1 MRRSLIFL
9 CTLLPTT
16 LAGPLA
22 AAADDGNGLATLMDE
37 TALAVARIDISA
49 KEPAATFASLAFGGQ
64 LRPTQSSL
72 WPNMFQK
79 LLTAAGVRHVVLIF
93 QVPNQLPTSYQQFSV
108 EALCVVPCDKAET
121 AETIGKLPGLLPPDK
136 SWRVAT
142 RGRYCL
148 VGPTGLVTSALAGN
162 HPTRPNLETALA
174 AAGDSPLSLVVAPS
188 ADQHRVLS
196 ALFPELPAEYGGSLL
211 RAWAGQAEWTTMAYD
226 PDRTF
231 RLVIRATSPQNAI
244 SLVDSFDAFLK
255 GPAAK
260 VRAING
266 RPVQTGPLLAAIEK
280 RVDNDNVILSVDLA
294 KLPPGDNIFR
304 RAADSALLIV
314 NRHQAMQ
321 HLKQVG
327 IAMHNYHESNKRFP
341 DAASRAASGKPLL
354 SWRVHILPFLD
365 QTQTALYNEFHLN
378 EPWDSD
384 HNRKLIA
391 RMPDVYRIAGG
402 LAPGKTCLELPIGA
416 ATAWPEGR
424 GIKIR
429 ENIDGTSNTILAV
442 ETDDEHA
449 VFWTQPSDLAYDA
462 AHPAA
467 GLGSHFG
474 EGFLTLS
481 ADGAAHFLAL
491 DTNPDTLRALFSAA
505 GREPVGWPGQ

>member
-1 MRRSLIFL
+1 MRRSLTAH
-9 CTLLPTT
+9 CTLLLATI
-16 LAGPLA
+16 AGPLV

-49 KEPAATFASLAFGGQ
+49 EEPAATFASLAFGGQ
-64 LRPTQSSL
+64 LRPAQSAN
-72 WPNMFQK
+72 WPKMFQK
-79 LLTAAGVRHVVLIF
+79 LLAAAGVRHVVLIL
-93 QVPNQLPTSYQQFSV
+93 QVPSQLPTSYQQFSI

-121 AETIGKLPGLLPPDK
+121 AEAIGKLPGLLPPGK

-148 VGPTGLVTSALAGN
+148 LGPTGLVTSALAGN
-162 HPTRPNLETALA
+162 HPTRPNIETALA
-174 AAGDSPLSLVVAPS
+174 AAGDAPLSLVVAPS

-196 ALFPELPAEYGGSLL
+196 ALLPELPAEHGGSVL
-211 RAWAGQAEWTTMAYD
+211 RAWAGQAKWTTMAYH
-226 PDRTF
+226 PDRKF
-231 RLVIRATSPQNAI
+231 ELIIRTTSSQNAI
-244 SLVDSFDAFLK
+244 SLADSFDSLLN
-255 GPAAK
+255 GTAAK

-294 KLPPGDNIFR
+294 KLPPADNIFR
-304 RAADSALLIV
+304 QAANSALLVV

-321 HLKQVG
+321 HLKQIG
-327 IAMHNYHESNKRFP
+327 IAMHSYHDKEKRFP
-341 DAASRAASGKPLL
+341 DAASRNASGKPLL

-365 QTQTALYNEFHLN
+365 QTSLYNEFHLN
-378 EPWDSD
+378 EPWDSE
-384 HNRKLIA
+384 HNRELIA

-416 ATAWPEGR
+416 ATTWPDGR

-429 ENIDGTSNTILAV
+429 ENIDGTSKTILAV
-442 ETDDEHA
+442 ETNDEYA
-449 VFWTQPSDLAYDA
+449 VFWTQPSDLSYDP

-474 EGFLTLS
+474 EGFLALS
-481 ADGAAHFLAL
+481 ADAAAHFMPL
-491 DTNPDTLRALFSAA
+491 DTNADTLRALFTPA
-505 GREPVGWPGQ
+505 GREPVNWPGQ